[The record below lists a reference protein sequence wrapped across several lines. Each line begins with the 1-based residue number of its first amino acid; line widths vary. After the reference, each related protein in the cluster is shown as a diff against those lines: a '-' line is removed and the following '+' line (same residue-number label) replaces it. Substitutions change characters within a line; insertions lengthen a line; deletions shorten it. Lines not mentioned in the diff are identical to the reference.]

1 MPQNILHPNRK
12 QNHEFYTPFGPII
25 GYKKISDKLV
35 RACNKECDANV
46 GKDHSDNLVGKVTQE
61 TTMSKSLISEIIK
74 EAYDTLFEYSVGTA
88 ERAHLQKVN
97 LPEGITLD
105 ICARSAWFV
114 RSFSGDYNP
123 AHVHTDCSMT
133 SIGFLKVSKSLE
145 KEFEEDLK
153 DHHSSNGLT
162 QLFYGDTYHST
173 PVSNSFWLKPT
184 PGDFWIFP
192 ASLMHTAYP
201 FRSKGERRSFSINF
215 DMNLTDAGSQTVYR

>member
-12 QNHEFYTPFGPII
+12 QDHDFYTPFGPII

-46 GKDHSDNLVGKVTQE
+46 GNDYSDNLVGKVTQE
-61 TTMSKSLISEIIK
+61 ISMSKSLISEVFK
-74 EAYDTLFEYSVGTA
+74 EAYDMLFEYSVGSA
-88 ERAHLQKVN
+88 SRARLQKVN
-97 LPEGITLD
+97 LPEGVALD
-105 ICARSAWFV
+105 ICAKSAWFV
-114 RSFSGDYNP
+114 RSFAGDYNP
-123 AHVHTDCSMT
+123 VHVHTDCSMT

-162 QLFYGDTYHST
+162 QLFYGDSYHSAQ
-173 PVSNSFWLKPT
+173 VANSFWLKPT
-184 PGDFWIFP
+184 PGDFWVFP

-201 FRSKGERRSFSINF
+201 FRSKGERRSFSVNF
-215 DMNLTDAGSQTVYR
+215 DMNLTVNDKN

>member
-1 MPQNILHPNRK
+1 MGQNILHPNRK
-12 QNHEFYTPFGPII
+12 QNREFYTPFGPII

-46 GKDHSDNLVGKVTQE
+46 GKDHSDKLVGKVTQE
-61 TTMSKSLISEIIK
+61 TTMSKSLISEVFK
-74 EAYDTLFEYSVGTA
+74 ELYNTLFEYSVGQA
-88 ERAHLQKVN
+88 ERANLQKVN
-97 LPEGITLD
+97 LPEDAYLD
-105 ICARSAWFV
+105 IYARSGWFV
-114 RSFSGDYNP
+114 RSFAGDYNP

-162 QLFYGDTYHST
+162 QLFYGDTHHST

-215 DMNLTDAGSQTVYR
+215 DMNLTIPDKN

>member
-12 QNHEFYTPFGPII
+12 QDHDFYTPFGPII

-46 GKDHSDNLVGKVTQE
+46 GNDYSDNLVGKVTQE
-61 TTMSKSLISEIIK
+61 ISMSKSLISEVFK
-74 EAYDTLFEYSVGTA
+74 EAYDMLFEYSVGSA
-88 ERAHLQKVN
+88 SRARLQKVN
-97 LPEGITLD
+97 LPEGVALD
-105 ICARSAWFV
+105 ICARSGWFV
-114 RSFSGDYNP
+114 RSFAGDYNP
-123 AHVHTDCSMT
+123 VHVHTDCSMT

-162 QLFYGDTYHST
+162 QLFYGDSYHSAQ
-173 PVSNSFWLKPT
+173 VANSFWLKPT
-184 PGDFWIFP
+184 PGDFWVFP

-201 FRSKGERRSFSINF
+201 FRSKGERRSFSVNF
-215 DMNLTDAGSQTVYR
+215 DMNLTVNDKN